1 MGAHRSLLR
10 WLGSKSCAVAAAS
23 PSVVLS
29 IQAMDRTRALGVL
42 DTARPKRGRG
52 SLMTERLGT
61 RLRLGVLSGLLGGLL
76 LGVSPV
82 WAEQPWLGLGLELSP
97 QGGALIAEV
106 YPGSSLHELLMSQKL
121 KLGESVVAL
130 DGRPVGKPADLVA
143 LIRRQKPGQVV
154 TLRVRSQSGQTRELA
169 VTLLSRP
176 SDEQMAQ
183 LSMQLEEER
192 QKRLIGQPAPDFVV
206 EQLHGPKL
214 PAAALAGTLA
224 ALRGQPVVLVFFA
237 SWCGPCLREIPHLTE
252 LQARRPDV
260 RVLALST
267 EESDKIRQVITRF
280 SPGFSVARDLDRK
293 AYGAFGVASYPTTF
307 LIDASGVVRA
317 VDHGSLTTVEEVLGR
332 TPKASL

>member
-42 DTARPKRGRG
+42 DTARPKLGWESR
-52 SLMTERLGT
+52 MTK

-106 YPGSSLHELLMSQKL
+106 YPGSSLYELLTSQKL

-267 EESDKIRQVITRF
+267 EESDKIRQVIARF

-317 VDHGSLTTVEEVLGR
+317 VDHGSLTTVEEGLGR
-332 TPKASL
+332 TPKASR